1 MRFLESELKKRVL
14 RSIIVRVKSDR
25 VAHASRV
32 LVLASRQNDLCLGV
46 ACARSP
52 RCRRRQRRQTRRVRY
67 PVWCSGATAPAPSR
81 TQKFTCTLL
90 SCCSVGH
97 GAFNGTSGTASLGCT
112 RPFSIRYCSTS
123 SPLTSGNILSLIS
136 TQGESGCPLFV
147 SISQRNAG
155 LAMISFSMCGR
166 LYLLSTA
173 RTPALQPQYVFR

>member
-1 MRFLESELKKRVL
+1 MRFLEERTSETRPATNGVSSRTAKTERDLSNMESTLMFGADKRQP
-14 RSIIVRVKSDR
+14 IGAVRVAR
-25 VAHASRV
+25 VIA
-32 LVLASRQNDLCLGV
+32 G
-46 ACARSP
+46 
-52 RCRRRQRRQTRRVRY
+52 
-67 PVWCSGATAPAPSR
+67 PAR

-90 SCCSVGH
+90 SCCSVAH

-112 RPFSIRYCSTS
+112 RPFSIRYCSTC
-123 SPLTSGNILSLIS
+123 SPLISGNILSLIS

-155 LAMISFSMCGR
+155 LAMISFSVYGR

>member
-1 MRFLESELKKRVL
+1 QTYRVMDL
-14 RSIIVRVKSDR
+14 LYR
-25 VAHASRV
+25 H
-32 LVLASRQNDLCLGV
+32 NDLCCGV

-52 RCRRRQRRQTRRVRY
+52 RWRRRQRRQTRRVRY
-67 PVWCSGATAPAPSR
+67 PVWCPGATGPAPSR

-97 GAFNGTSGTASLGCT
+97 GAFNGTSVTASLGCT
-112 RPFSIRYCSTS
+112 KPFWIRYCSTS
-123 SPLTSGNILSLIS
+123 SPLISGNILSLIS

-155 LAMISFSMCGR
+155 LATISFSVYGR